1 MASVR
6 KNERVV
12 IIESPMKIYVD
23 TEIEILQ
30 DLITK
35 LQLEIT
41 ELKET
46 NRLLGKQITVIKTQN
61 EEIITDINI
70 FKEGGN
76 L

>member
-6 KNERVV
+6 KNERAV
-12 IIESPMKIYVD
+12 IETPMKMYVD
-23 TEIEILQ
+23 AEIEILQ